1 MGAPRITLYSTRNCP
16 HCRQAKQYLQHKG
29 VRFQEF
35 DVQQSARAQKAFARL
50 GARGVPVIMIGDTRI
65 DGFDRRRLDALL
77 KGTNGDR

>member
-35 DVQQSARAQKAFARL
+35 DVQQSARAACRSS
-50 GARGVPVIMIGDTRI
+50 
-65 DGFDRRRLDALL
+65 
-77 KGTNGDR
+77 